1 MQITRKTSAAI
12 MAAATMI
19 IAMWSVVRIAGQ
31 NTPGQAAAQTPA
43 PPPAT
48 VAVVSVVSQSLDRS
62 VVLPGDL
69 VAFQD
74 VEIRPKVSGFIDAI
88 EVDRGSVVK
97 KGQLL
102 VRMVAPELAA
112 QRSEAESKIRSAQS
126 QRIEAEAKLS
136 SDEGTYQRLKKAS
149 ETPGVV
155 AGNDVEVAQKTV
167 DADRARVEL
176 WKQNEQAARDAAR
189 SVGDIESYLRVTAP
203 FEGVVTERNVHLGS
217 LVGPSSPIVMLR
229 IQQVSTLRLVVA
241 VPEDTV
247 AGTQPGQM
255 IKFTVPAYPGETF
268 TGRVARLGHALD
280 VKTRTMPVE
289 LDVPNPGGKLS
300 PGMFAEVAWTMRRRQ
315 PSLFVPPSAV
325 ATTTERTFVVRIRNG
340 QTEWVDVRRGAAMKQ
355 LVEVFG
361 DLHAGDQV
369 AVRGTDELRA
379 GTRVTPKTAAPSNP

>member
-1 MQITRKTSAAI
+1 MKITRRTSVAI
-12 MAAATMI
+12 TGAVTVGI
-19 IAMWSVVRIAGQ
+19 VTWGVVRIVGQ
-31 NTPGQAAAQTPA
+31 NATGQTASQPPT

-48 VAVVSVVSQSLDRS
+48 VAVVSVVSQSLERP
-62 VVLPGDL
+62 VLLPGDL
-69 VAFQD
+69 VAFQN
-74 VEIRPKVSGFIDAI
+74 VEIRPKVSGFV
-88 EVDRGSVVK
+88 EVVTVDRGSIVK

-102 VRMVAPELAA
+102 ARMVAPELAA
-112 QRSEAESKIRSAQS
+112 QRREAEAKIQSAQS
-126 QRIEAEAKLS
+126 QRIEAEAKLA
-136 SDEGTYQRLKKAS
+136 SDEGTYRRLEKAS

-155 AGNDVEVAQKTV
+155 AGNDVEVAQKAV
-167 DADRARVEL
+167 DAGRARVES

-189 SVGDIESYLRVTAP
+189 SVRDIEAYLRITAP
-203 FEGVVTERNVHLGS
+203 FDGVVTARNVHPGS
-217 LVGPSSPIVMLR
+217 LVAPSSPTAMLR

-255 IKFTVPAYPGETF
+255 ITFRVPAYPGEAF
-268 TGRVARLGHALD
+268 TGKVARLGRALD

-289 LDVPNPGGKLS
+289 LDVLNPSGKLS

-340 QTEWVDVRRGAAMKQ
+340 QTEWVDVKRGAAMQQ

-379 GTRVTPKTAAPSNP
+379 GTKVQPKAAGTK